1 METVKFEEL
10 GLYPQLLRA
19 IKEMGFEE
27 ATPIQSQAI
36 PVVMSGVDVIGQA
49 QTGTGKTASFGIPL
63 LMKVDPNNKKTQ
75 AIVLSPTREL
85 AIQSAEEIRKLAKY
99 MHGIKVLPIYG
110 GQDISRQIKA
120 LKGGATIIIGTPGR
134 VMDHLRRKT
143 IRCDYIN
150 TIVLD
155 EADEMLNMGFRE
167 DIETILSYIPDED
180 RQTVLFS
187 ATMPKPILEIT
198 RKFQHDATTIKVTKK
213 ELTVPNIDQYY
224 YDVRRNDKMEVLTR
238 LLDYYNPK
246 LSLVFCNTKRMVDE
260 LASELQGRGYA
271 AEGIHGDMKQVQRD
285 RVMKKFRNGKT
296 DILIATDVA
305 ARGIDV
311 DDVEAVFNYDLPQ
324 DNEYYVHRIG
334 RTGRAGRT
342 GKAFNFV
349 KGKEV
354 YKLKEIQRYC
364 KTKIKA
370 QPIPSSDDVAAIKAD
385 KILDGIGQIIEDGD
399 LRDMIELIEQ
409 QVNNSDYTAMDI
421 AAAFLKQAIG
431 GVELSK
437 EDHEFDDAL
446 AGDTGAEEGMV
457 RLFINIGKS
466 QRIRPGDILGAVAGE
481 ANVPFFSMSGSEFVE
496 MFVGMGASK
505 VRDLFGQAKEKA
517 PCIVFID
524 EIDAIGKKRDGQ
536 MGGNDER
543 EQTLNQLLTEMDGF
557 EGNNGVII
565 LAATNRPESLDPA
578 LTRPGRF
585 DRRVPVELPD
595 LAGREAILKVH
606 AKKIKASD
614 DVDLHTI
621 ARMASGASGAELANI
636 INEAALRAV
645 RSGRTVV
652 NESDLEESIEVVI
665 AGYQKKNA
673 VLSDQEKKVVAY
685 HEIGH
690 ALVAALQSHS
700 APVQKIT
707 IIPRTSGALGYT
719 MQVEQG
725 DKYLMTK
732 KELENKIATF
742 TGGRAAEEI
751 VFGEIT
757 TGASNDIEQATKIAR
772 AMITRYGM
780 TDEFDMVAM
789 ENVTNQYLG
798 GDTSLSCSADTQKEI
813 DEKVVQLVKACL
825 LYTSPSPRDS

>member
-1 METVKFEEL
+1 MKMETVKFEEL

-457 RLFINIGKS
+457 RLFINIGKLQPQIVIS
-466 QRIRPGDILGAVAGE
+466 DVVMPLMDGVDFTVAVHHRYPHIQMIILSGYDNFEYVKQTLMQGVVDYILKPTLTPHELLGVLQKAAARIPGWHPDHAMTGETAEELLKELLLGETKTGEELQKVFAASYYCMYAVTIAH
-481 ANVPFFSMSGSEFVE
+481 GSE
-496 MFVGMGASK
+496 
-505 VRDLFGQAKEKA
+505 
-517 PCIVFID
+517 
-524 EIDAIGKKRDGQ
+524 
-536 MGGNDER
+536 
-543 EQTLNQLLTEMDGF
+543 
-557 EGNNGVII
+557 
-565 LAATNRPESLDPA
+565 
-578 LTRPGRF
+578 
-585 DRRVPVELPD
+585 
-595 LAGREAILKVH
+595 
-606 AKKIKASD
+606 
-614 DVDLHTI
+614 
-621 ARMASGASGAELANI
+621 
-636 INEAALRAV
+636 
-645 RSGRTVV
+645 
-652 NESDLEESIEVVI
+652 
-665 AGYQKKNA
+665 
-673 VLSDQEKKVVAY
+673 
-685 HEIGH
+685 
-690 ALVAALQSHS
+690 
-700 APVQKIT
+700 
-707 IIPRTSGALGYT
+707 
-719 MQVEQG
+719 
-725 DKYLMTK
+725 
-732 KELENKIATF
+732 
-742 TGGRAAEEI
+742 RAAETAELLCEKIQRAKNEFSGVLICSLPTGILFLVLQKSFANGI
-751 VFGEIT
+751 V
-757 TGASNDIEQATKIAR
+757 GA
-772 AMITRYGM
+772 
-780 TDEFDMVAM
+780 
-789 ENVTNQYLG
+789 
-798 GDTSLSCSADTQKEI
+798 
-813 DEKVVQLVKACL
+813 VKG
-825 LYTSPSPRDS
+825 

>member
-1 METVKFEEL
+1 M
-10 GLYPQLLRA
+10 
-19 IKEMGFEE
+19 
-27 ATPIQSQAI
+27 
-36 PVVMSGVDVIGQA
+36 
-49 QTGTGKTASFGIPL
+49 
-63 LMKVDPNNKKTQ
+63 
-75 AIVLSPTREL
+75 
-85 AIQSAEEIRKLAKY
+85 
-99 MHGIKVLPIYG
+99 
-110 GQDISRQIKA
+110 
-120 LKGGATIIIGTPGR
+120 
-134 VMDHLRRKT
+134 
-143 IRCDYIN
+143 
-150 TIVLD
+150 
-155 EADEMLNMGFRE
+155 
-167 DIETILSYIPDED
+167 
-180 RQTVLFS
+180 
-187 ATMPKPILEIT
+187 
-198 RKFQHDATTIKVTKK
+198 TKK

-457 RLFINIGKS
+457 RLFVNIGKS

-481 ANVPFFSMSGSEFVE
+481 AKIPGKLVGAIDMYDNYTFVE
-496 MFVGMGASK
+496 VPQEYGK
-505 VRDLFGQAKEKA
+505 DVLKA
-517 PCIVFID
+517 MKNV
-524 EIDAIGKKRDGQ
+524 
-536 MGGNDER
+536 
-543 EQTLNQLLTEMDGF
+543 
-557 EGNNGVII
+557 
-565 LAATNRPESLDPA
+565 
-578 LTRPGRF
+578 
-585 DRRVPVELPD
+585 
-595 LAGREAILKVH
+595 
-606 AKKIKASD
+606 KIKGKSVNVEPAN
-614 DVDLHTI
+614 
-621 ARMASGASGAELANI
+621 AR
-636 INEAALRAV
+636 
-645 RSGRTVV
+645 
-652 NESDLEESIEVVI
+652 
-665 AGYQKKNA
+665 
-673 VLSDQEKKVVAY
+673 
-685 HEIGH
+685 
-690 ALVAALQSHS
+690 
-700 APVQKIT
+700 
-707 IIPRTSGALGYT
+707 
-719 MQVEQG
+719 
-725 DKYLMTK
+725 
-732 KELENKIATF
+732 
-742 TGGRAAEEI
+742 
-751 VFGEIT
+751 
-757 TGASNDIEQATKIAR
+757 
-772 AMITRYGM
+772 
-780 TDEFDMVAM
+780 
-789 ENVTNQYLG
+789 
-798 GDTSLSCSADTQKEI
+798 
-813 DEKVVQLVKACL
+813 
-825 LYTSPSPRDS
+825 